1 MHKKFS
7 KINVKFQK
15 DKRVNQKVKKAQ
27 ENSYELWGKHVSS
40 GMLLYPN
47 ETLTRY
53 IYAHRREF
61 KSVLD
66 FGCGD
71 GRHLEMMA
79 RAGIEHIIGVDYNR
93 SVLDV
98 AQQRCQKYNIKCD
111 LYQNNQNQ
119 KLNELISDEIDCV
132 VCFGITLCNAHYVT
146 SDMFKQFASVLKN
159 GGKVFANWRAQ
170 DDSLYGNGKEIEK
183 DTFII
188 ERDSHK
194 GMLYYIPNLDDIKA
208 IYKDAELEIISI
220 DSEKF
225 TTGNGAIINSWLV
238 IEAKKI

>member
-1 MHKKFS
+1 
-7 KINVKFQK
+7 
-15 DKRVNQKVKKAQ
+15 
-27 ENSYELWGKHVSS
+27 
-40 GMLLYPN
+40 MLLYPN
-47 ETLTRY
+47 EYLTRY
-53 IYAHRREF
+53 IYANRKEF

-71 GRHLEMMA
+71 GRHLEMIA
-79 RAGIEHIIGVDYNR
+79 RAGLEHIIGVDYNR

-98 AQQRCQKYNIKCD
+98 AKQRCQKYNIKCD
-111 LYQNNQNQ
+111 LYQNNQNK
-119 KLNELISDEIDCV
+119 KLNELIKDELDCV
-132 VCFGITLCNAHYVT
+132 VCWGITLANAHYVI
-146 SDMFKQFASVLKN
+146 SDIFKQFASVLKP
-159 GGKVFANWRAQ
+159 GGKVIATWRAQ
-170 DDSLYGNGKEIEK
+170 DDSLYGDGKEIEK

-208 IYKDAELEIISI
+208 IYKDAGLEIINI

-225 TTGNGAIINSWLV
+225 TTNNGKIINSWHI